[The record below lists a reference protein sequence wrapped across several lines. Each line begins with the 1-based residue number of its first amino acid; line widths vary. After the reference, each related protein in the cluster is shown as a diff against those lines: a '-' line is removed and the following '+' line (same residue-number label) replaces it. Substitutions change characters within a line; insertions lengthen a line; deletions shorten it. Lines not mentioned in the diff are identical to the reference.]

1 MYTYFVIF
9 QVALK
14 PVVVDNVEE
23 ITSLVTNNNNT
34 TSKQTTTNTI
44 HPGPSAVGSSN
55 LEAIC
60 GLGGQ
65 KQPLFQHQHQ
75 LHQPHHHHHHH
86 PFPQQQQLAGI
97 RTK

>member
-1 MYTYFVIF
+1 M
-9 QVALK
+9 ALK

-23 ITSLVTNNNNT
+23 ITSLMTNNNNT

-65 KQPLFQHQHQ
+65 KQPLFQQQHQ
-75 LHQPHHHHHHH
+75 PQHQPHH

>member
-1 MYTYFVIF
+1 M
-9 QVALK
+9 ALK

-23 ITSLVTNNNNT
+23 ITSLMTNNNI

-65 KQPLFQHQHQ
+65 KQPLFQHQQH
-75 LHQPHHHHHHH
+75 HQPHHHHHH

>member
-1 MYTYFVIF
+1 M
-9 QVALK
+9 ALK

-23 ITSLVTNNNNT
+23 ITSLMTNNNI

-75 LHQPHHHHHHH
+75 LHQPHHHHH

>member
-1 MYTYFVIF
+1 M
-9 QVALK
+9 ALK

-23 ITSLVTNNNNT
+23 ITSLMTNNNNT

-44 HPGPSAVGSSN
+44 HPGPSAVGPSN
-55 LEAIC
+55 PEAIC

-65 KQPLFQHQHQ
+65 KQPLFQHQQH
-75 LHQPHHHHHHH
+75 HQPHHH